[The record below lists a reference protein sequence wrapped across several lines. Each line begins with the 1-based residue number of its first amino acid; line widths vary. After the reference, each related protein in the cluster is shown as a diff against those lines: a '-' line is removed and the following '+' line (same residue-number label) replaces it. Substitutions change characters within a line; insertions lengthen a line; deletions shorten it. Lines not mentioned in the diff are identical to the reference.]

1 MLLDMKKDL
10 DSIFRRIRTLKTK
23 LTKQYGPAFNAT
35 SSGIQKLEEELG
47 ASVENEDTASLSTL
61 TESKEF
67 NSDSQSTNQG
77 IKNAEQEV
85 KQKNTG
91 EVVRQ
96 GSDLSVENRTAQTTE
111 MKMQDSDNGSLTS
124 VSSVYSM
131 SRTVETEDISMAVS
145 IVNLE
150 RTVDINKINISEDN
164 SQTSQTVDTRQVGD
178 VTGTVDNGDTSGTV
192 DTCGITEAVDIS
204 DKSLAEDSDCTT
216 QAEVTGDI
224 TRTAHTSNLKQTI
237 DMGEDC
243 LEQSLTEENRT
254 GAMTVG
260 VENTGLSQI

>member
-1 MLLDMKKDL
+1 MFYLLK
-10 DSIFRRIRTLKTK
+10 IT
-23 LTKQYGPAFNAT
+23 AT
-35 SSGIQKLEEELG
+35 SAGIHKLEEELG
-47 ASVENEDTASLSTL
+47 ASVETEDTASLSTL
-61 TESKEF
+61 TESKES

-85 KQKNTG
+85 KQKKTG

-124 VSSVYSM
+124 VSSVHSM

-145 IVNLE
+145 VVNLE

-178 VTGTVDNGDTSGTV
+178 VTETVNNGDTSGTV

-204 DKSLAEDSDCTT
+204 DKSLAEDSGCTT

-224 TRTAHTSNLKQTI
+224 THAAHTNNLKQTI
-237 DMGEDC
+237 DIGEDC
-243 LEQSLTEENRT
+243 LEQSFTEENRT

-260 VENTGLSQI
+260 VENTSLSQI